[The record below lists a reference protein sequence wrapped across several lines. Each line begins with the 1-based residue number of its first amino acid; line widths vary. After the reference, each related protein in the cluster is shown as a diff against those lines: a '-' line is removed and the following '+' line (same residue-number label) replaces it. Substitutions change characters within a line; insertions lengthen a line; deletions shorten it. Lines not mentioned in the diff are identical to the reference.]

1 MSLKYRYQEYQVG
14 RHRIRLRTLRNLD
27 QYTQTGGAAE
37 AAGISREA
45 FPLFGIVWGSAEV
58 LANLLIK
65 EQLSHKR
72 ILEVGC
78 GMGLASHLLNALGN
92 DVTAMDIHP
101 ITQDLLDD
109 NAALNNQRPISFCQ
123 GSWSDETLQLGS
135 FDLIIGSDILYE
147 PKHVKHLA
155 GFLDRHL
162 EAAGEVVI
170 VDPDRGQSET
180 FVMDME
186 KLGFLTAI
194 SQPEFIDELGI
205 PYDGSIFRFTRS

>member
-1 MSLKYRYQEYQVG
+1 MGLKYRYQEYQVG

-27 QYTQTGGAAE
+27 QYTDTGGAAE

-72 ILEVGC
+72 VLEVGC
-78 GMGLASHLLNALGN
+78 GMGLASHLINALEN
-92 DVTAMDIHP
+92 NITAMDIHP
-101 ITQDLLDD
+101 ITQELLDD
-109 NAALNNQRPISFCQ
+109 NAALNNQRPISFFQ

-135 FDLIIGSDILYE
+135 FDLIIGRDILYE
-147 PKHVKHLA
+147 PKHVRYLA

-162 EAAGEVVI
+162 EASGEVVI
-170 VDPDRGQSET
+170 VDPDRGQSRE
-180 FVMDME
+180 FVMDM
-186 KLGFLTAI
+186 KSRGFNTKI

-205 PYDGSIFRFTRS
+205 PCDGSIFRFVRS